1 MNSGRVVSHAGFRL
15 ELSILRLEELLPHE
29 ETIPESVLKL
39 KQNLIEDGVQRDP
52 IIIDSRTL
60 TILDGMHRHR
70 ALTELSAKLGVVC
83 RVDYSDSR
91 VKVKRW
97 LRSAKFDD
105 KRVSELSKTTGLRI
119 SMSRDEA
126 IRLVDSRA
134 SVAALVRGR
143 KALASLTAGGP
154 FDSFSVVRSF
164 DEYCK
169 RSNIPVSIQTDDEGF
184 PPDESHAT
192 LYVPL
197 PDKDDVVKA
206 ATLKRLFPPKSTRHL
221 IPARPLGLG
230 IPLDSLR
237 NQSLMAQEQANAEL
251 DRIIG
256 NSKPTRLGPGSTYL
270 GRKYEETI
278 YVYGA

>member
-1 MNSGRVVSHAGFRL
+1 MQQFPGKFSSDYEANKKFLSEHAIFRSKLLRNEVAGYITRHFKLLEEEAEEQTEGGCFNQLNSGRVVSHAGFRL

-169 RSNIPVSIQTDDEGF
+169 RSNIPVSIQTDD
-184 PPDESHAT
+184 
-192 LYVPL
+192 
-197 PDKDDVVKA
+197 
-206 ATLKRLFPPKSTRHL
+206 
-221 IPARPLGLG
+221 
-230 IPLDSLR
+230 
-237 NQSLMAQEQANAEL
+237 
-251 DRIIG
+251 
-256 NSKPTRLGPGSTYL
+256 
-270 GRKYEETI
+270 
-278 YVYGA
+278 